1 MKRWMAMVALGL
13 MAAGAIAGGAWSTTY
28 TLQGGAVAV
37 TNAQANSVWVP
48 VAVLWRFSAV
58 TNATVTV
65 ERVSQGNTFALGC
78 MAATNAASAIWL
90 PEADYPF
97 GVGDVLRVASTAGG
111 AVQLI
116 RRGE

>member
-1 MKRWMAMVALGL
+1 M
-13 MAAGAIAGGAWSTTY
+13 T
-28 TLQGGAVAV
+28 
-37 TNAQANSVWVP
+37 
-48 VAVLWRFSAV
+48 
-58 TNATVTV
+58 
-65 ERVSQGNTFALGC
+65 
-78 MAATNAASAIWL
+78 ATNAASAIWL